1 LFECIYKDGRV
12 EHWGGAGE
20 KGADLIVFTRDP
32 LGIEYKI
39 AVQVKLHEGTEDDT
53 KALSQIKQAR
63 EYHKVDAG
71 VVVTTAE
78 LMSETFQVRREEL
91 EEELGIDIRVVDR
104 DEFVELVMA
113 HLGKA
118 KANVR
123 DDIVDLLRR
132 STVTSEPLE
141 DTPLTGRIYEELQR
155 VPMPEAQHA
164 GMRVFHQNRGGG
176 VHLVRVELPREA
188 AEDTEDQATRDV
200 AAYLQ
205 RLVPQARGRR
215 IEASCDAG
223 PGKTMSRVDLTL
235 ELAR

>member
-1 LFECIYKDGRV
+1 FEHLVRRLFERIYKDGRV

-39 AVQVKLHEGTEDDT
+39 AVQVKLHEGTEHDT
-53 KALSQIKQAR
+53 KALSQIKLAR

-78 LMSETFQVRREEL
+78 QMSETFQARREAL

-123 DDIVDLLRR
+123 DDVIDLLRR
-132 STVTSEPLE
+132 SAVSP
-141 DTPLTGRIYEELQR
+141 EL
-155 VPMPEAQHA
+155 
-164 GMRVFHQNRGGG
+164 
-176 VHLVRVELPREA
+176 RE
-188 AEDTEDQATRDV
+188 
-200 AAYLQ
+200 
-205 RLVPQARGRR
+205 
-215 IEASCDAG
+215 
-223 PGKTMSRVDLTL
+223 
-235 ELAR
+235 